1 MSLFQTLE
9 EAAGLGA
16 QTQAAAPPGV
26 LGAIIQMIQAQ
37 PGGIAG
43 VIQKFE
49 GAGQEALQGVLA
61 KFGL

>member
-1 MSLFQTLE
+1 MSLFQTRE

-16 QTQAAAPPGV
+16 QPQAAAPPGV
-26 LGAIIQMIQAQ
+26 LGAIIQMVQAQ

-49 GAGQEALQGVLA
+49 AAGLGGVVQ
-61 KFGL
+61 